1 MKQKLYPQPMVFS
14 KSQPDY
20 ITPPLSGGALS
31 WCLSSCPGAPLPPSV
46 LCLVP
51 TGPSVD
57 RLQRLRF
64 QALETDC
71 LALSSCFLIYE
82 LCGLENPTTGKF
94 FLKRKTIKGIV
105 QSLHA
110 QEQERLV
117 KRSFSGWET
126 KRKDTYRSF
135 QTVIKYTSF
144 WTQKLT

>member
-20 ITPPLSGGALS
+20 ITPPLSRGALS

-57 RLQRLRF
+57 RLQKLRF

-82 LCGLENPTTGKF
+82 LCSLENPTTGKF
-94 FLKRKTIKGIV
+94 FLKGK
-105 QSLHA
+105 QSRELSRA
-110 QEQERLV
+110 YMPRNKRDWLREASAGERL
-117 KRSFSGWET
+117 KGKTHTGAF
-126 KRKDTYRSF
+126 
-135 QTVIKYTSF
+135 
-144 WTQKLT
+144 KLS